1 MNPIALDRDTYRAN
15 LERSRADL
23 CVRIREFADVWGM
36 EEYAQTMLSS
46 ARLVAEDRV
55 NENRERYMERAE

>member
-1 MNPIALDRDTYRAN
+1 MELTLDRKTYRAH

>member
-1 MNPIALDRDTYRAN
+1 MNPITLGRDTYRAN

-36 EEYAQTMLSS
+36 EEYTQTMLSS

>member
-1 MNPIALDRDTYRAN
+1 MNPITLDRETYRAH

-36 EEYAQTMLSS
+36 EEYAQTMLTS

-55 NENRERYMERAE
+55 NENRERFQERAE

>member
-1 MNPIALDRDTYRAN
+1 MNPITLDRDTYRAN